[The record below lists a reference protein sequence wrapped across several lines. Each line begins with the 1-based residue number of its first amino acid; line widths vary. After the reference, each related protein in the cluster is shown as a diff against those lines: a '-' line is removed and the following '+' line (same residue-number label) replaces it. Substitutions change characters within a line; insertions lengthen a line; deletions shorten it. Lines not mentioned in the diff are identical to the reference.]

1 MPALLFGDR
10 GVLVHFGPITTSLP
24 RAGVTRV
31 ADFDAH
37 SRQQYN
43 CGLPILRAIIVALVL
58 AGPAAA
64 QERVSFPTQDG
75 GLVYADLYGKGNR
88 GVVLAHGG
96 RFNKES
102 WEKQARELAKAGF
115 RVMAIDFRGYGQ
127 SRGPGQSDPLSAPLH
142 LDVLA
147 AVCYLRKTGAKS
159 VSVVGGSMGG
169 SAAADASIEAEP
181 GEIDRLVLLAAWA
194 GGPPEK
200 LKGRK
205 LFIVSRDDTRGDGV
219 VRLVKIR
226 EQYEKAPQPKEL
238 VILDGSAHAQFIFQT
253 HQGERLMREL
263 LRFLS
268 EP

>member
-1 MPALLFGDR
+1 MATLL
-10 GVLVHFGPITTSLP
+10 
-24 RAGVTRV
+24 
-31 ADFDAH
+31 
-37 SRQQYN
+37 
-43 CGLPILRAIIVALVL
+43 L
-58 AGPAAA
+58 AGLTAA

-75 GLVYADLYGKGNR
+75 GLVYADMYGKGDH

-102 WEKQARELAKAGF
+102 WEKQARALAKAGF
-115 RVMAIDFRGYGQ
+115 RVLAIDFRGYGQ
-127 SRGPGQSDPLSAPLH
+127 SKGPGQAQPLAAPLH

-147 AVCYLRKTGAKS
+147 AVRYLHKTGAKT

-169 SAAADASIEAEP
+169 GAAADASIQAEP
-181 GEIDRLVLLAAWA
+181 GEIDRLVLLAASA
-194 GGPPEK
+194 GGPPEQ

-226 EQYEKAPQPKEL
+226 EQYERAPQPKEL
-238 VILDGSAHAQFIFQT
+238 VILNGSAHGQFIFET
-253 HQGERLMREL
+253 DQGERLMREI

-268 EP
+268 AP